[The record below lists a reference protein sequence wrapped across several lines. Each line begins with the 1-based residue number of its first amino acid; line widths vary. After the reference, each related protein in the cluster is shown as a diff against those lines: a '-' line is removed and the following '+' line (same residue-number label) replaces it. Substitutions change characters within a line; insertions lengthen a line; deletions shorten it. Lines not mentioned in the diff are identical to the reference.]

1 MYLFTK
7 NVFFQDKFNISL
19 STIFDT
25 NIDHF
30 VLRLYFY
37 RYNQQNKRLR
47 INWGKMKSFD
57 RIFLFSYTIN

>member
-30 VLRLYFY
+30 VLGLYFY